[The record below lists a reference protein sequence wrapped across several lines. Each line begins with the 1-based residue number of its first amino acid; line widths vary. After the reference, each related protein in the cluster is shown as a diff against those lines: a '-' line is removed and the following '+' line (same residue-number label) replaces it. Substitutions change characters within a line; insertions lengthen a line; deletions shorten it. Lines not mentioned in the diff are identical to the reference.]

1 MKKIMMMALL
11 ACATC
16 AFAEETAPKAPEGGR
31 APGARAHQRQQLTP
45 EQRKERQERFMAQMK
60 ARQEAVQAKVV
71 EALKE
76 AGLDEAKAK
85 TTAEKIQKI
94 YFENAPRRPG
104 MGGPRRP
111 RPEAK

>member
-16 AFAEETAPKAPEGGR
+16 AFADAPAPKAKAPEG
-31 APGARAHQRQQLTP
+31 ARQQLTP
-45 EQRKERQERFMAQMK
+45 EQRKERRERFMAQMK

-71 EALKE
+71 DALKA

-85 TTAEKIQKI
+85 ETAEKIQKI
-94 YFENAPRRPG
+94 YAEGRPQRP
-104 MGGPRRP
+104 MNGGPRRP